1 MKHIF
6 IKTIAKMFKIIPVI
20 LYMIVSLL
28 CGFMLA
34 NTYRNYVKTNYAT
47 FNGLTS
53 TLISTLTIIIFLI
66 ICGLLLI
73 TLVVMVGS
81 GLFAGEE
88 MDGTMRLLVAK
99 PVSRFE
105 IVVGKIAGLLCGSFI
120 YLVSSI
126 GLMMTIFVMLST
138 VDGEVMKIIVGYI
151 PGYLLFGM
159 ILIFIFSALSCLLS
173 LLFKKRI
180 PTMIILLFVMVALFG
195 MIPILRLF
203 LKSGGSYDQYHMY
216 LFDINYH
223 IGLIFYQCMSLC
235 GGMILSSS
243 QMSNIGI
250 FLGIYSF
257 RKLDYDIISS
267 SFQTNDYVLN
277 QYLNGNSLLLIYL
290 LIAVGCY
297 LLCYLRMKKKDI
309 VT

>member
-1 MKHIF
+1 MKYIF
-6 IKTIAKMFKIIPVI
+6 IKTITKMFKTIPVI
-20 LYMIVSLL
+20 LYMVVSLL

-34 NTYRNYVKTNYAT
+34 NTYRNYVKANYAT

-73 TLVVMVGS
+73 TLVIMVGS

-88 MDGTMRLLVAK
+88 INGTMRLLVAK
-99 PVSRFE
+99 PVSRLE
-105 IVVGKIAGLLCGSFI
+105 IVVGKIAGLLCGSFL

-138 VDGEVMKIIVGYI
+138 VDGEVLKIIVSYI

-180 PTMIILLFVMVALFG
+180 PTMIILLFVMVALF
-195 MIPILRLF
+195 
-203 LKSGGSYDQYHMY
+203 
-216 LFDINYH
+216 
-223 IGLIFYQCMSLC
+223 
-235 GGMILSSS
+235 GMILSSS

-290 LIAVGCY
+290 IIAVGFY